1 MKNLL
6 LASVFLAGM
15 AASFAPAFAQD
26 VVPCEDMLQTVKD
39 TVAAATKLSDADK
52 AKVVELQQKGL
63 DRCKAD
69 DDANADKLFGEAMK
83 LLGK

>member
-1 MKNLL
+1 MKNIV
-6 LASVFLAGM
+6 LACAFAAGL
-15 AASFAPAFAQD
+15 AASFTPAFAQD
-26 VVPCEDMLQTVKD
+26 IVPCEDMMQTVKD

-52 AKVVELQQKGL
+52 AKVAELQQKGL

-83 LLGK
+83 LMGK

>member
-1 MKNLL
+1 MKKFFLISTL
-6 LASVFLAGM
+6 IAGLAG
-15 AASFAPAFAQD
+15 SFGPAFAED
-26 VVPCEDMLQTVKD
+26 LVPCEDMMQTVKD

-52 AKVVELQQKGL
+52 AKVAELQQKGL

-83 LLGK
+83 LMGK

>member
-1 MKNLL
+1 
-6 LASVFLAGM
+6 
-15 AASFAPAFAQD
+15 
-26 VVPCEDMLQTVKD
+26 MLQTVKD

-52 AKVVELQQKGL
+52 AKVADLQQKGL

-69 DDANADKLFGEAMK
+69 DDANADKLFGEAIK

>member
-15 AASFAPAFAQD
+15 SASFAPAFAED

-39 TVAAATKLSDADK
+39 TVAAATTLNDADK
-52 AKVVELQQKGL
+52 AKVADLQQKGL

-69 DDANADKLFGEAMK
+69 DDVNADKLFTEALK
-83 LLGK
+83 LMGK

>member
-6 LASVFLAGM
+6 LASVCLAGLST
-15 AASFAPAFAQD
+15 SFAPAFAAD
-26 VVPCEDMLQTVKD
+26 VVPCEDMLKTVQT
-39 TVAAATKLSDADK
+39 TLAAATKLSDADK
-52 AKVVELQQKGL
+52 AKVADLQQKGL

-83 LLGK
+83 LMGK